1 MIIHQKISK
10 NYKKVI
16 NFFAAIETWTHNL
29 MVTIISLINIH
40 FHDLGVGGR
49 ALLQDFF
56 HFSIQLL
63 YVWRQ
68 IFEISNL
75 SRKYGPNF
83 AGNCLRMHCHR
94 KHIDPESFR
103 SLASREVGE
112 ISIARFFPNKQT
124 YKQTNKQT
132 LWPNIKDV
140 KRKMFKVNIEFVD
153 REMS

>member
-10 NYKKVI
+10 NYKKVF
-16 NFFAAIETWTHNL
+16 FFAAIETWTHNL
-29 MVTIISLINIH
+29 MVTIISH
-40 FHDLGVGGR
+40 KYSFSWFRGR
-49 ALLQDFF
+49 GSSVVAGFF

>member
-16 NFFAAIETWTHNL
+16 YFFAAIETWTHNL
-29 MVTIISLINIH
+29 MVTIISH
-40 FHDLGVGGR
+40 KYTFSWFRGR
-49 ALLQDFF
+49 GSSVVAGFF

-63 YVWRQ
+63 YVWRE

-83 AGNCLRMHCHR
+83 AGNYFRMHCHR
-94 KHIDPESFR
+94 KYIDGESFR

-112 ISIARFFPNKQT
+112 ISITRIYAN
-124 YKQTNKQT
+124 KQTNKQT
-132 LWPNIKDV
+132 LWVNIKNV
-140 KRKMFKVNIEFVD
+140 KRK
-153 REMS
+153 